1 MGGGD
6 SKGIEGAR
14 GSASV
19 PPTPREVRGSWNAN
33 LGDADDGL
41 IRHRGVLTGREG
53 RGNDRIELLEGMR
66 MCARKKKGL
75 EVYACMLLSLATCS
89 GCSGWDVRLLHL
101 GRAEEEEEVEGGIE

>member
-53 RGNDRIELLEGMR
+53 CGNDRIELLEGMR
-66 MCARKKKGL
+66 MCARKKK
-75 EVYACMLLSLATCS
+75 VWKYMLVRCCHLLPVLAAVGGMS
-89 GCSGWDVRLLHL
+89 GCCTW
-101 GRAEEEEEVEGGIE
+101 AEQRRKKKWKVG